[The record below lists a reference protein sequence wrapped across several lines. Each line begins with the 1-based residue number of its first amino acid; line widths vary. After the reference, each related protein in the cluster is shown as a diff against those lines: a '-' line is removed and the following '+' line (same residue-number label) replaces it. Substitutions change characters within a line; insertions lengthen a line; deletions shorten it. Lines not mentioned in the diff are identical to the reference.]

1 MQIGTLG
8 DGGPQVSAIGLGLA
22 ALGRPSYI
30 NIGRVDDLPEERDPA
45 AMERRCHAMLD
56 AAYAAGVRY
65 FDAARSYGLAER
77 FLGRWLR
84 GRSLDPPAVT
94 IGSKWGYT
102 YTAGWRADATVHEV
116 KDLSA
121 AALRRQI
128 AETRQCLGARLG
140 LYQIHSATLESGVLE
155 DREVLAGLAQLRDSG
170 LLVGLTVSG
179 PRQADTIRRAF
190 DVRVDGVNPFHCVQ
204 ATWNLLESS
213 AGPALADAHGLGWGV
228 IVKESLANGRLTSR
242 GDAGQ
247 SATIREAAQAAG
259 VTVDVLAIGAALS
272 QPWAN
277 VVLSGAAT
285 EAQLAS
291 NLMALDIRL
300 NETHLAALQPMAE
313 SPDAYWTRRSQ
324 LPWM

>member
-1 MQIGTLG
+1 
-8 DGGPQVSAIGLGLA
+8 
-22 ALGRPSYI
+22 
-30 NIGRVDDLPEERDPA
+30 
-45 AMERRCHAMLD
+45 
-56 AAYAAGVRY
+56 VRY

-84 GRSLDPPAVT
+84 ARSLDPPTIT

-155 DREVLAGLAQLRDSG
+155 DGDVLAGLAQLKEEG
-170 LLVGLTVSG
+170 LLVGLTASG
-179 PRQADTIRRAF
+179 PRQAETIRRAF
-190 DVRVDGVNPFHCVQ
+190 DVRVDGVNPFQCVQ
-204 ATWNLLESS
+204 ATWNLLEPS
-213 AGPALADAHGLGWGV
+213 AAPALADAHALGWGV

-247 SATIREAAQAAG
+247 SAALRDVAQAAG
-259 VTVDVLAIGAALS
+259 VTADALAIGAVLS
-272 QPWAN
+272 QPWAD

-285 EAQLAS
+285 EAHLAS
-291 NLMALDIRL
+291 NLTAVDIRL
-300 NETHLAALQPMAE
+300 DETHLAALRPLAE
-313 SPDAYWTRRSQ
+313 SPEAYWTRRSQ
-324 LPWM
+324 LPWL